1 LRISVQPITGVGP
14 GNSVKCPFNTRRKS
28 PGPVM
33 SRSSVAL
40 VRPPRQPLNGVT
52 SGTRDTPRVLV
63 IEDERIVAAD
73 LQRMLRQLGYDA
85 YACAP
90 SAARA
95 LELAEETPPDV
106 VLADIRIEGPVDGID
121 TAFQLRLRHG
131 CAVIFLTAHAD
142 YLVKP
147 VSAPAVKAAVELALD
162 RQAREASAH
171 VLEKMLT
178 QTSAD
183 LLTALNHLPLAIHVE
198 DAQRRIVHVNPACCA
213 LFDIAAGQGDLL
225 GADGAV
231 LIQQIQALCTD
242 PARVAII
249 VDCLL
254 KSRQPLTGDVIQ
266 LRDGRTLELDF
277 VPLYQGSHRRGQL
290 WAYRDIT
297 VSEDTRKELEQ
308 ALARHQQEIFLDS
321 LTGLTNRRGFFHLAQ
336 TYVQLM
342 ARSGQQKRIL
352 FFIDLDGLKSIND
365 RYGHPTGDEALC
377 AVAQALR
384 ATFRTSDLLVR
395 LGGDEFAVL
404 ATLDP
409 HEIDRVKMALAARL
423 KDATDVLAAP
433 EQLSVSVGTAEYLAG
448 DSLEVLLARADQA
461 MYRHKRMPTSG
472 GGH

>member
-1 LRISVQPITGVGP
+1 
-14 GNSVKCPFNTRRKS
+14 
-28 PGPVM
+28 M
-33 SRSSVAL
+33 
-40 VRPPRQPLNGVT
+40 
-52 SGTRDTPRVLV
+52 LV

-121 TAFQLRLRHG
+121 TAFQLRQRHG

-142 YLVKP
+142 DPTVERAKHTEPCGYLVKP

-162 RQAREASAH
+162 RQAREASSH

-198 DAQRRIVHVNPACCA
+198 DAQGRIVHVNPACCA
-213 LFDIAAGQGDLL
+213 LFDIAEGQGGLV
-225 GADGAV
+225 GADGA
-231 LIQQIQALCTD
+231 LLLQEIQSLCTD

-308 ALARHQQEIFLDS
+308 ALARHQQEIFVDS
-321 LTGLTNRRGFFHLAQ
+321 LTGLTNRRGFFHLAP

-342 ARSGQQKRIL
+342 GRSGQQKRVL

-404 ATLDP
+404 ATLDL
-409 HEIDRVKMALAARL
+409 HEIDRLKTVLAARL
-423 KDATDVLAAP
+423 EEATDVLAAP
-433 EQLSVSVGTAEYLAG
+433 ERLSVSVGTAEYLAG
-448 DSLEVLLARADQA
+448 DSLEVLVARADQA
-461 MYRHKRMPTSG
+461 MYRHKRMPTPG

>member
-1 LRISVQPITGVGP
+1 
-14 GNSVKCPFNTRRKS
+14 
-28 PGPVM
+28 M
-33 SRSSVAL
+33 
-40 VRPPRQPLNGVT
+40 
-52 SGTRDTPRVLV
+52 LV

-90 SAARA
+90 SAERA

-121 TAFQLRLRHG
+121 TAFQLRQRHG

-142 YLVKP
+142 DPTVERAKHTEPCGYLVKP

-162 RQAREASAH
+162 RQAREASSH

-198 DAQRRIVHVNPACCA
+198 DAQGRIVHVNPACCA
-213 LFDIAAGQGDLL
+213 LFDIAEGQGDLV
-225 GADGAV
+225 GADGA
-231 LIQQIQALCTD
+231 LLLQQIQSLCTD

-308 ALARHQQEIFLDS
+308 ALARHQQEIFVDS

-342 ARSGQQKRIL
+342 ARSGQQKRVL

-404 ATLDP
+404 ATLEL
-409 HEIDRVKMALAARL
+409 HEIDRLKTVLAARL
-423 KDATDVLAAP
+423 EEARDVLAAP
-433 EQLSVSVGTAEYLAG
+433 ERLSVSVGTAEYVAG

-461 MYRHKRMPTSG
+461 MYRHKRMPTPG

>member
-1 LRISVQPITGVGP
+1 
-14 GNSVKCPFNTRRKS
+14 
-28 PGPVM
+28 M

-40 VRPPRQPLNGVT
+40 VRPPREPLDGRT
-52 SGTRDTPRVLV
+52 PGTRDAPRVLI

-95 LELAEETPPDV
+95 LELAAVTPPDV
-106 VLADIRIEGPVDGID
+106 VLADVRIEGPVDGID
-121 TAFQLRLRHG
+121 TAFQLRQSYG

-142 YLVKP
+142 DPTVDRAKHAEPYGYLVKP

-162 RQAREASAH
+162 RQVREVSSQ
-171 VLEKMLT
+171 VLEKILT

-183 LLTALNHLPLAIHVE
+183 LLAALNHLPLAIHVE
-198 DAQRRIVHVNPACCA
+198 DPQGRVVHVNPAFCA
-213 LFDIAAGQGDLL
+213 LFDIVEDRMDLV
-225 GADGAV
+225 GVDGAV
-231 LIQQIQALCTD
+231 LVEQIQSQCSD
-242 PARVAII
+242 PARFAVIA
-249 VDCLL
+249 DCLL

-277 VPLYQGSHRRGQL
+277 VPLYQGNQRRGQL
-290 WAYRDIT
+290 WAYRDIS
-297 VSEDTRKELEQ
+297 VSERTREELEA
-308 ALARHQQEIFLDS
+308 ALAQHQQEIFVDP
-321 LTGLTNRRGFFHLAQ
+321 LTGLTNRRGFFELSP
-336 TYVQLM
+336 TYLQLIGC
-342 ARSGQQKRIL
+342 SGRQKRIL

-404 ATLDP
+404 ATLDAQD
-409 HEIDRVKMALAARL
+409 IDRVKAALAARL
-423 KDATDVLAAP
+423 EEAKDVLAAP
-433 EQLSVSVGTAEYLAG
+433 ERLSVSVGTAEYLPG
-448 DSLEVLLARADQA
+448 EPLDVLLSRADQA
-461 MYRHKRMPTSG
+461 MYRQKRMPTSG
-472 GGH
+472 RSS